1 MSNRISAEKI
11 KSKLNAR
18 RIGSDI
24 LVFDAVRKA
33 QEYLKSGMTE
43 SEEKNFQDAN
53 ESFKNSAS
61 VHPFDEKHIEE
72 LEKKLQAGGFKK
84 QQECMAYMGCAAV
97 HLKQLIAEL
106 SDEQK
111 DDVPVDEQLLAVFK
125 DWD

>member
-1 MSNRISAEKI
+1 MQESPVTVEE
-11 KSKLNAR
+11 
-18 RIGSDI
+18 
-24 LVFDAVRKA
+24 VREA
-33 QEYLKSGMTE
+33 QEYLKTGMAE
-43 SEEKNFQDAN
+43 SEGKNFHDAS

-61 VHPFDEKHIEE
+61 
-72 LEKKLQAGGFKK
+72 LQAGGFKK

-111 DDVPVDEQLLAVFK
+111 ADVPVDEQLLAVFK

>member
-1 MSNRISAEKI
+1 MPESPITIEE
-11 KSKLNAR
+11 
-18 RIGSDI
+18 
-24 LVFDAVRKA
+24 VRQA
-33 QEYLKSGMTE
+33 QDYLKTGITE
-43 SEEKNFQDAN
+43 SEEKNFQNAS

-72 LEKKLQAGGFKK
+72 LEKKLQAGEFKK

-97 HLKQLIAEL
+97 HLKQLIAKL

-111 DDVPVDEQLLAVFK
+111 AEVPVDEQLLAVFK

>member
-1 MSNRISAEKI
+1 MQESPVTVEE
-11 KSKLNAR
+11 
-18 RIGSDI
+18 
-24 LVFDAVRKA
+24 VREA
-33 QEYLKSGMTE
+33 QEYLKTGMAE
-43 SEEKNFQDAN
+43 SEGKNFHDAS

-111 DDVPVDEQLLAVFK
+111 ADVPVDEQLLAVFK